1 MVQSTQRMTIPVAV
15 YTDFHPD
22 PASTQST
29 QRMTIP
35 VAVYTESIFSTMSI
49 KPARNT
55 KRFIIEIN
63 E

>member
-35 VAVYTESIFSTMSI
+35 VAVYTESILQMMSS
-49 KPARNT
+49 KPARNMYRLIT
-55 KRFIIEIN
+55 EIN
-63 E
+63 